1 MYLGRDFGV
10 LQHFYKRRKPEY
22 PKKTTDLPQVINKL
36 YHIMLH
42 RVHLSWAGFKLTTL
56 LVIGTDCMG
65 SYKSNYHTITTVP
78 YIYLRNK
85 INKTSPTITW
95 FILYPFCI
103 YLLLWICFVRMDFSE
118 QYHIKGKAWEAN
130 GDEKSLSSKTYQR

>member
-42 RVHLSWAGFKLTTL
+42 WVHLSWAGFKLTTL

-65 SYKSNYHTITTVP
+65 SYKSTTAP

-103 YLLLWICFVRMDFSE
+103 YLLLWEWISLSNIISKAKHEKRIAMRSPC
-118 QYHIKGKAWEAN
+118 QAKHIK
-130 GDEKSLSSKTYQR
+130 DSMFYS